1 MGRNELA
8 LTQYRKGLEINSRNP
23 FFRREEAFHLNRV
36 GRVDEAI
43 VKIESILAD
52 NPNDIDTI
60 SYLGRIYKEMWMDS
74 WKWVSNHEKR
84 LQTAFNSYHWL
95 IKAIDTYMRGYR
107 VNLNNDY
114 PAVNALTLSTILI
127 DLANRYGDPENR
139 VPEIEKVDSDLE
151 ELRGSLLFALETFS
165 DEEKA
170 DYWTLV
176 SMAELKVLTAKE
188 TDEVARA
195 YRKALTAS
203 RRNVFF
209 LQSSLVQLEMFTALE
224 IRPEFVEAGVQVIT
238 DELSR
243 IRKEEIAQKT
253 GKPGNGGIEAPKD
266 RTGGVFVFTGYMISN
281 PAKNENQFPP
291 EKEEDIKNAIHTVL
305 AKYNA
310 GPDNLAITSGM
321 GAGSEIIFVECC
333 TERGIPVRVYFPCTE
348 VPYVHDF
355 VSPGGDQWV
364 ERFFRLRN
372 HPLVDEF
379 FQPEQVGLPRE
390 GDNIYE
396 RNNRWAL
403 YSAFVRRIDEIRL
416 VALWDGKTEP
426 SNDLDAYLVKH
437 MIDLMRD
444 AGGVIEHISPYK
456 VSLSPTAFDDS
467 PEYPAEGTIIK
478 KKRASKR
485 KS

>member
-1 MGRNELA
+1 MGIRHAFRKRGIIHIREAQSLSSFGTFNVRTMTYHCNKYGRVDSSMQKDDESALANLAIDVWVSEPNEIHSPVYNSLSGLVEPDRKTLRTPLATGFWREYNEWRERVTVAQRLKRIGDILLLTEEIRNPLIKEEAIAEAGRAFANMGRNELA

-107 VNLNNDY
+107 VNLNNYY

-203 RRNVFF
+203 RRNAFF
-209 LQSSLVQLEMFTALE
+209 LQSSRAQLEMFTSLE

-291 EKEEDIKNAIHTVL
+291 E
-305 AKYNA
+305 
-310 GPDNLAITSGM
+310 
-321 GAGSEIIFVECC
+321 
-333 TERGIPVRVYFPCTE
+333 
-348 VPYVHDF
+348 
-355 VSPGGDQWV
+355 
-364 ERFFRLRN
+364 
-372 HPLVDEF
+372 
-379 FQPEQVGLPRE
+379 
-390 GDNIYE
+390 
-396 RNNRWAL
+396 
-403 YSAFVRRIDEIRL
+403 
-416 VALWDGKTEP
+416 
-426 SNDLDAYLVKH
+426 
-437 MIDLMRD
+437 
-444 AGGVIEHISPYK
+444 
-456 VSLSPTAFDDS
+456 
-467 PEYPAEGTIIK
+467 
-478 KKRASKR
+478 
-485 KS
+485 